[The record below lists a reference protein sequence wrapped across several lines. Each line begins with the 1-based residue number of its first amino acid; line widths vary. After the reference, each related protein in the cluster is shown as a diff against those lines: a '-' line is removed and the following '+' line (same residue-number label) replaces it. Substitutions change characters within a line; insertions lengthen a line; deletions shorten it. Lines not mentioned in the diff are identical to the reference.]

1 MYCTKCGAQNPDHA
15 NFCQKCGSR
24 MERILPPHYEV
35 PGARPASSAPFQKR
49 RDSAEKWMI
58 TFIASV
64 IVFVVI
70 VIIGNYFSAE
80 GRLVG
85 RWEIVGD
92 GSPEYMEFF
101 RNGTV
106 VTTESV
112 IWQEEENDQY
122 DYRVEGDYLIFRD
135 DWDGEETRAFYRLDG
150 DYLELYPYDDETVS
164 YRRMD

>member
-1 MYCTKCGAQNPDHA
+1 
-15 NFCQKCGSR
+15 
-24 MERILPPHYEV
+24 
-35 PGARPASSAPFQKR
+35 
-49 RDSAEKWMI
+49 MI

-92 GSPEYMEFF
+92 DSPEYMKFF

-106 VTTESV
+106 VTKESI
-112 IWQEEENDQY
+112 IWQEEESDQY
-122 DYRVEGDYLIFRD
+122 HYRVEGDELIFED
-135 DWDGEETRAFYRLDG
+135 NWDGEEMRVSYYLDG